1 MNSLGLSPEAV
12 AARRKYVQAGD
23 AAKIM
28 AGEWNAVWRV
38 KMGLAEDPELYDILP
53 FFVQRNVSREQMEL
67 KRLMGLFS
75 EPLNLAYCQKQ
86 TGRPIEYFSGS
97 TMLRI
102 VWDELTGS
110 RKPQA
115 RGDELQVSKT
125 YPWMACNLDG
135 MTTTARGHRCVID
148 AKHVGRADDPMILR
162 YTAAGTH
169 QATVMGTDWWALSV
183 FIGNG
188 KWELIEQEVDPLYQ
202 ASLIATTREFWGF
215 VERGEEPTDRTPPG
229 LPPKPQPKLR
239 IVQLDDEFR
248 DAWPNWAGD
257 VLPEIRRF
265 AETDGAAKINGMAR
279 DRIKKL
285 LPDDVGTLTRGL
297 FRLNRTKAG
306 AVAMTMKKEADDAP

>member
-1 MNSLGLSPEAV
+1 MNPLGLFPEALEQ
-12 AARRKYVQAGD
+12 RRRSVQAGD

-28 AGEWNAVWRV
+28 AGEWRQVWRE
-38 KMGLAEDPELYDILP
+38 KMGLAAGDDLSDVLAVQMGSFTEP
-53 FFVQRNVSREQMEL
+53 F
-67 KRLMGLFS
+67 
-75 EPLNLAYCQKQ
+75 NLAWCEKQ
-86 TGRPIEYFSGS
+86 TGRKVDYYTDNHLAECQW
-97 TMLRI
+97 TA
-102 VWDELTGS
+102 LTG
-110 RKPQA
+110 RPKHRP
-115 RGDELQVSKT
+115 ELQVSKR

-135 MTTTARGHRCVID
+135 MTTTARGERCVID
-148 AKHVGRADDPMILR
+148 AKHVGRSDDPMIVR

-169 QATVMGTDWWALSV
+169 QATVMGCDWWALSV
-183 FIGNG
+183 FVGNS

-202 ASLIATTREFWGF
+202 AELIAATREFWGY
-215 VERGEEPTDRTPPG
+215 VERGEEPEDRTAPG
-229 LPPKPQPKLR
+229 LPPKPAPKLR

-257 VLPEIRRF
+257 MLPEIRRF

-306 AVAMTMKKEADDAP
+306 AITMVMKKGEEDVEP